1 MLIGYAVGAATAL
14 PLLLVIWALLIRKIG
29 DRHLGFRRIEQA
41 FVLGGCW
48 LLTIGVLYGLLR
60 LYEGAVLR

>member
-14 PLLLVIWALLIRKIG
+14 PLLLVIWAILIKKIG
-29 DRHLGFRRIEQA
+29 DRHLGFRHIEQA
-41 FVLGGCW
+41 FVLTGCY
-48 LLTIGVLYGLLR
+48 LVTIGVMYGLLR